1 MITHLLILA
10 LIIVILDRKVKI
22 TIEKDQGK
30 GSVRARTD
38 PPR

>member
-22 TIEKDQGK
+22 TIEKD
-30 GSVRARTD
+30 
-38 PPR
+38 